1 MPKLFRHATGLA
13 AEHHVDAPATAEAPL
28 DRPRNL
34 TLQGTHHGQV
44 IRGQTC
50 PQGGAHSI
58 GGWKRTAIGDGSGAA
73 HSSSQGRK
81 MTASNGQQQALALER
96 LGRQC
101 IGISQERGRPQRF
114 KATLITQQRL
124 VEIRTGCDEVMADA
138 SRKRMRSIHHPTEW
152 AGLMQ
157 SCLDSANAL
166 QLSLIHI

>member
-1 MPKLFRHATGLA
+1 
-13 AEHHVDAPATAEAPL
+13 
-28 DRPRNL
+28 
-34 TLQGTHHGQV
+34 V

-73 HSSSQGRK
+73 HSSTQGRK
-81 MTASNGQQQALALER
+81 TTASNGQQQALALER

-101 IGISQERGRPQRF
+101 IGISQERGRSQRF

-124 VEIRTGCDEVMADA
+124 AEICTGRDQVMTDS
-138 SRKRMRSIHHPTEW
+138 SRKGMRGIHHPTER

-157 SCLDSANAL
+157 GCLDPTNAL
-166 QLSLIHI
+166 QSTN